1 MPDTAIPLYTDRDLR
16 QLRFWRRF
24 WTWALPVLLVLA
36 LGAIIGLIVT
46 VNRRN
51 ELRHELIAI
60 CISTLA
66 GWITIYFSTFSIRG
80 GKRELQHAETLSDGV
95 PEVLRGRVR
104 LTKERFR
111 IRGSIALRKLEVE
124 TPDGVRRV
132 SINAT
137 KVKRI
142 KKAGEHLVLY
152 VVHGYVAAYERL
164 T

>member
-1 MPDTAIPLYTDRDLR
+1 MTTGFAAKKAGDVAVTHLPLRESAKADTTYESKGISAQDVYVEKVADNDLSAKGANTIVLDTDSFSVYAFSYTVDFTYDG
-16 QLRFWRRF
+16 F
-24 WTWALPVLLVLA
+24 TYS
-36 LGAIIGLIVT
+36 
-46 VNRRN
+46 
-51 ELRHELIAI
+51 IAGE
-60 CISTLA
+60 S
-66 GWITIYFSTFSIRG
+66 
-80 GKRELQHAETLSDGV
+80 
-95 PEVLRGRVR
+95 
-104 LTKERFR
+104 
-111 IRGSIALRKLEVE
+111 SIALRKLEVE